1 MIGAHLIILQVL
13 VPLVFAPICI
23 IIRHVTL
30 TWLLTAAVA
39 WASFIISCLLLQQ
52 VIDTGMMSYAIGD
65 WLAPWGIEY
74 RLDKIN
80 AFVSV
85 FITGLAA
92 IILSGSHGL
101 VRSEVAS
108 DRIYLFYA
116 AFLLNLAGLLG
127 VIVTGDA
134 FNLFVFIEIAS
145 LSSYALISVGKD
157 KRALF
162 SAYEYL
168 IYGTIGATFILLSVG
183 LLYVMTGTLNMADIY
198 QRLPEVIHTSTVK
211 TALAFFT
218 IGIFI
223 KCAVFPLHTWLPNA
237 YTHAPSSVATFL
249 AGTTTKVFI
258 YVFIR
263 FLYSVFPPEY
273 VFDTMQIGHILMLLS
288 VITIFYGSIMAIRQD
303 NLPMLLAYSSIAQI
317 GYMVLAISFNSI
329 AGITA
334 ALVHMFNHAIIK
346 TTLFMC
352 VGSIGYKFNTL
363 SIDRL
368 NGTGKLM
375 PWTMAIF
382 MIAGLSLIG
391 VPLTAGFISK
401 WYLIQ
406 ASLEQGLWI
415 IALVILVASL
425 LAVIYV
431 WRVAESI
438 YFKPLTAATGLSGNG
453 RLSGIMAALS
463 VLAALNLFFG
473 LNTAL
478 TAGIAEQAAA
488 FLLGPNNG

>member
-1 MIGAHLIILQVL
+1 
-13 VPLVFAPICI
+13 
-23 IIRHVTL
+23 
-30 TWLLTAAVA
+30 
-39 WASFIISCLLLQQ
+39 
-52 VIDTGMMSYAIGD
+52 
-65 WLAPWGIEY
+65 
-74 RLDKIN
+74 
-80 AFVSV
+80 
-85 FITGLAA
+85 
-92 IILSGSHGL
+92 
-101 VRSEVAS
+101 
-108 DRIYLFYA
+108 
-116 AFLLNLAGLLG
+116 
-127 VIVTGDA
+127 
-134 FNLFVFIEIAS
+134 
-145 LSSYALISVGKD
+145 
-157 KRALF
+157 
-162 SAYEYL
+162 
-168 IYGTIGATFILLSVG
+168 
-183 LLYVMTGTLNMADIY
+183 
-198 QRLPEVIHTSTVK
+198 
-211 TALAFFT
+211 
-218 IGIFI
+218 
-223 KCAVFPLHTWLPNA
+223 
-237 YTHAPSSVATFL
+237 
-249 AGTTTKVFI
+249 
-258 YVFIR
+258 
-263 FLYSVFPPEY
+263 
-273 VFDTMQIGHILMLLS
+273 MLLS